1 MKKSGKR
8 FFIFSFLVLLAA
20 SLPGCLTGTV
30 IKSFMWPEVDETG
43 NGNIRI
49 ACVGD
54 SITYGYG
61 VLGHREDAWPVLL
74 STLSRGQFTT
84 VNYGLC
90 NRTLLSTG
98 NMPYLKEKN
107 ALLFMEEDEDIVL
120 LMLGTNDSKPS
131 NMDEELFEKEYEELV
146 DRILA
151 KPCHPRLFV
160 MLPPC
165 LFNRTGRAMPDRDNL
180 ENAVIP
186 AILRVAEKKG
196 VEVIDLFTL
205 TENRP
210 QWFEDGIHPNRE
222 GNMAIAR
229 YIYLRINSF
238 SSPDR
243 PL

>member
-1 MKKSGKR
+1 MKKRGKR
-8 FFIFSFLVLLAA
+8 FFIFSFLILLAA
-20 SLPGCLTGTV
+20 SLPGCLTGSV
-30 IKSFMWPEVDETG
+30 IKTFMWPDVDESG
-43 NGNIRI
+43 DGEVRVS
-49 ACVGD
+49 CVGD

-61 VLGHREDAWPVLL
+61 VLGHREDAWPALL
-74 STLSRGQFTT
+74 SRLSDGQFTT
-84 VNYGLC
+84 LNYGLC

-98 NMPYLKEKN
+98 DMPYLKENN
-107 ALLFMEEDEDIVL
+107 ARLFLEDNEDIVL

-131 NMDEELFEKEYEELV
+131 IMDEELFEKEYAELV

-151 KPCHPRLFV
+151 KPCHPRLYV

-165 LFNRTGRAMPDRDNL
+165 IFKSSGRSMPDRDNL
-180 ENAVIP
+180 ENSVIP

-222 GNMAIAR
+222 GNRAIAQ
-229 YIYLRINSF
+229 YIAGRLSSF
-238 SSPDR
+238 SYPDR